1 MTDYKPCPDCSG
13 DGWVTINEE
22 IRSGLFVESSDN
34 CETCDG
40 SGTLEIEP
48 DQDDDELHIQWLIDM
63 EDDEP

>member
-1 MTDYKPCPDCSG
+1 MD
-13 DGWVTINEE
+13 
-22 IRSGLFVESSDN
+22 

-48 DQDDDELHIQWLIDM
+48 DQDDDELHIQRLIDM